1 MRIATSTI
9 YAQQTAAIDD
19 QAALY
24 AQIGQQLSSGKQ
36 LSAPSDDPGQIAQDL
51 LVHTSIDTTNQ
62 ASTNVQNA
70 VSELTTTDGALSS
83 LTSVMQSAR
92 ALAIQGASD
101 TLTDAQRTSLANQID
116 QVRRRAVAI
125 GNSSYA
131 GKYIF
136 AGTSTS
142 ANPPVVT
149 QGSPTS
155 SVVFSGN
162 EQVQGQLIY
171 NNVSFALSTTFQSAF
186 NYKAADGSPD
196 IFQTLITLR
205 NTLTG
210 KVATDQSSTAANQA
224 GATIYGPKVGATAP
238 APTTLAALGVFATTP
253 V

>member
-9 YAQQTAAIDD
+9 YDQQIAAIDD

-24 AQIGQQLSSGKQ
+24 QQIGQQLSGGKQ
-36 LSAPSDDPGQIAQDL
+36 GSAPSDDPGRIATDL
-51 LVHTSIDTTNQ
+51 GLHTSIDTTNQ

-101 TLTDAQRTSLANQID
+101 TLTDPQRTSLANQID
-116 QVRRRAVAI
+116 QLLQQSIAI

-142 ANPPVVT
+142 SNPPVVH
-149 QGSPTS
+149 
-155 SVVFSGN
+155 
-162 EQVQGQLIY
+162 
-171 NNVSFALSTTFQSAF
+171 
-186 NYKAADGSPD
+186 
-196 IFQTLITLR
+196 
-205 NTLTG
+205 
-210 KVATDQSSTAANQA
+210 
-224 GATIYGPKVGATAP
+224 
-238 APTTLAALGVFATTP
+238 
-253 V
+253 